1 MYQYCSEEEY
11 KHFLKKDYFY
21 FKLPNM
27 GTEVALLH
35 HFLYS
40 DRNGCLSMQATSFK
54 KKVEDAFEKLF
65 VVGHLQFLDE
75 DSRVNLYGKLF
86 KKKLAV
92 VVLESLSNDATRW
105 IKYTEEVERQFLIDV
120 KGILKDAKIDL
131 TKQTFTTKGFPKT
144 VIGAVSSGLKRRLDF
159 IPNVM
164 TLTLNPARISA
175 ILVRIRDELI
185 ATEDAI
191 RAVDDAAADCL
202 KFNEDSVLLA
212 IRESITNSRSTDLFT
227 ASATGGTGGGQASP
241 PASTDTP
248 AEGTIYAENE
258 QDKHASLDNSRSTD
272 LFTASA
278 TGGTGGGQASPPAS
292 TDTPAEGTIYAENE
306 QDEQVTI
313 RKFHKIR
320 QVNPQ
325 LYARIRAL
333 IDEEDQKLP

>member
-1 MYQYCSEEEY
+1 
-11 KHFLKKDYFY
+11 
-21 FKLPNM
+21 
-27 GTEVALLH
+27 
-35 HFLYS
+35 
-40 DRNGCLSMQATSFK
+40 MQATSFK

-131 TKQTFTTKGFPKT
+131 TKQTFTTKGFSKT

-191 RAVDDAAADCL
+191 GTMDAADNGN
-202 KFNEDSVLLA
+202 FDEDGVLEVGVLQA
-212 IRESITNSRSTDLFT
+212 IRESITSTPHTPDNSVSPDLLT
-227 ASATGGTGGGQASP
+227 ASPTGGIGGGQASA
-241 PASTDTP
+241 PASTDAT
-248 AEGTIYAENE
+248 EGTM
-258 QDKHASLDNSRSTD
+258 
-272 LFTASA
+272 
-278 TGGTGGGQASPPAS
+278 
-292 TDTPAEGTIYAENE
+292 YAENE

-333 IDEEDQKLP
+333 IDEEDQKLS

>member
-1 MYQYCSEEEY
+1 
-11 KHFLKKDYFY
+11 
-21 FKLPNM
+21 M

-131 TKQTFTTKGFPKT
+131 TKQTFTTKGFSKT

-175 ILVRIRDELI
+175 IIVRIRDELI

-191 RAVDDAAADCL
+191 GTMDDAADNGN
-202 KFNEDSVLLA
+202 FDEDGVLEVGVLQA
-212 IRESITNSRSTDLFT
+212 IRESITSTPHTPDNSVSPDLLT
-227 ASATGGTGGGQASP
+227 ASPTGGIGGGQASA
-241 PASTDTP
+241 PASTDAT
-248 AEGTIYAENE
+248 EGTMYAENE
-258 QDKHASLDNSRSTD
+258 QDEHASLDNSRSTD